1 MDQIKNELV
10 EEVESVLT
18 HHPVPELVAR
28 PFLALSEL
36 FPLVQENAEIV
47 SIFNRRKR

>member
-10 EEVESVLT
+10 EEVGVCPDAPS
-18 HHPVPELVAR
+18 VPELVAR
-28 PFLALSEL
+28 PLPRTLRTS

-47 SIFNRRKR
+47 LLF